1 MELQKNSNL
10 APQKQ
15 AFHQKSWVWIVSF
28 LLFAMT
34 SGLAFTA
41 DAFGQTGSAKI
52 TGTVV
57 FAETQETIIGANIFI
72 KGTTTGTVSDFD
84 GKYSIEAKIGDV
96 LVFSFVGTKSQ
107 EHLVT
112 GSTVLNVKLT
122 ADALMLDEFVVV
134 GYGLQKKSDVS
145 GSVSTVNMD
154 DLSKTKAADPIQSL
168 QGLASG
174 VTVTNVSGEPGTEAT
189 INIRGVTTLGENQP
203 LVLIDG
209 VPGSLSNLSQEE
221 IESIS
226 ILKDAAASA
235 IYGTKAAGGVIL
247 VQTKRGERD
256 KDFKVSYSMNYTL
269 QSVDHFYE
277 VADAAEYKEI
287 YSMVASTDPSKTSA
301 EAILLA
307 EQNGLPIGEFNG
319 IRFAAD
325 DYAFNYDRKE
335 NGVPVYANV
344 NWQDEM
350 FRNTG
355 AQQHSILITGGGKNS
370 NMSLSGNYTDQKGTL
385 IGSGFKKGGFR
396 FTSDLTKNW
405 LKLGQSISYTKRDG
419 SSFNS
424 VGYGQMYDVISAIP
438 HVQIYNPNNDGG
450 YGGYINDMPEGIRA
464 NPVARA
470 LLPNTDFSNEYLSV
484 NGNAE
489 VTFTKNLKYKF
500 NLGFQSDNLYN
511 FNFTPTYYVSP
522 QDFSDQ
528 NYLNETRTRS
538 TEWIAENLLTYSKLF
553 GSRHQV
559 DALLGYSAEQNKFR
573 LLGAKGE
580 DIPYNELPVLD
591 LATQLKEVASNG
603 LEKTMASTFGRINYS
618 LDGKYHL
625 QTSFRRDGSSNFG
638 SENKYGFFPSVS
650 LAWNIS
656 QESFFNIPLISD
668 LKLRA
673 SYGQLGNDRI
683 PSYLYIQGITSGF
696 FYVNGMNELVT
707 GMTGFNLANKDIK
720 WETTTTSNFGLDLR
734 MWNDRLLFT
743 ADYFQKTTKDI
754 LVEVNLPLSYGGA
767 TSQIMNAAT
776 VDNNGFELSAEWR
789 EKIGDF
795 KYSIGGNFTTYKNKV
810 VSLGTRTEPIWGTD
824 VDWNSGSVTR
834 TAIGESIS
842 EFYVWKTNGIFQNQ
856 AEIDEWNKQGAT
868 DESGNFSPLQ
878 PNAAPGDLRFVD
890 VDGNGVLD
898 DKDRTHAGS
907 PIPDFTYS
915 LNLRL
920 EYKGF
925 DMYALFYGVQGNEI
939 FNGLKYR
946 SERLD
951 NYWNYSKDALNAWT
965 PQNTNTN
972 IPRATRE
979 DLNGNR
985 RVSDR
990 FIEDGSYLRL
1000 RTLQLGYTLPQ
1011 SALSFLHFDKVRVYV
1026 GGNNLFTA
1034 TSYSGYDPEVFGD
1047 DVLNRG
1053 VDWGRYPLFKS
1064 FIFGLDLT
1072 F

>member
-1 MELQKNSNL
+1 MELQQKTKS
-10 APQKQ
+10 AESKQ
-15 AFHQKSWVWIVSF
+15 AFHPGSKMWIVV
-28 LLFAMT
+28 LLIFSMT

-41 DAFGQTGSAKI
+41 EAFGQAGSEKI

-57 FAETQETIIGANIFI
+57 FKESQETIIGANIFI

-84 GKYSIEAKIGDV
+84 GNYSLNANIGDV
-96 LVFSFVGTKSQ
+96 IVYSFIGTKSQ
-107 EHLVT
+107 EHVVT
-112 GSTVLNVKLT
+112 GSATVNIALA
-122 ADALMLDEFVVV
+122 ADDMMLDEFVVV

-154 DLSKTKAADPIQSL
+154 DLAKTKSADPIQSL

-174 VTVTNVSGEPGTEAT
+174 VTVTSLSGEPGVEAQ

-203 LVLIDG
+203 LILIDG

-221 IESIS
+221 IESVS

-269 QSVDHFYE
+269 QSVDHFYD
-277 VADAAEYKEI
+277 VTDAAQYKQV

-301 EAILLA
+301 EAIQFA
-307 EQNGLPIGEFNG
+307 EQNGMPIGEFNG

-325 DYAFNYDRKE
+325 DYAWNYDRLE
-335 NGVPVYANV
+335 NGVPVYANT

-350 FRNTG
+350 FRTSG
-355 AQQHSILITGGGKNS
+355 AHQHAILITGGGKNS
-370 NMSLSGNYTDQKGTL
+370 NMSLAGNFTDQTGTL

-396 FTSDLTKNW
+396 FTSDITKNW
-405 LKLGQSISYTKRDG
+405 LKLGQSVSYTKRNG
-419 SSFNS
+419 SYFNS
-424 VGYGQMYDVISAIP
+424 VGYGQMYDVVSAIP
-438 HVQIYNPNNDGG
+438 QVHVYDANNDGG
-450 YGGYINDMPEGIRA
+450 YGGYFNDMPEGIRA

-470 LLPNTDFSNEYLSV
+470 LLPTADYSNEYLTI

-489 VTFTKNLKYKF
+489 ITFFKDLKYKL
-500 NLGFQSDNLYN
+500 NVGFQSNNNYSFD
-511 FNFTPTYYVSP
+511 FMPTFYVSP
-522 QDFSDQ
+522 QDFRDE
-528 NYLNETRTRS
+528 NILTETRTRS
-538 TEWIAENLLTYSKLF
+538 SEWIAENLLMYTKQF
-553 GSRHQV
+553 GSRHNI
-559 DALLGYSAEQNKFR
+559 DALLGYSAEENKFR
-573 LLGAKGE
+573 LLSAQGE
-580 DIPYNELPVLD
+580 DNPYNELPVLD
-591 LATQLKEVASNG
+591 LTTQLKEVGSRG
-603 LEKTMASTFGRINYS
+603 LNKTMLSTFGRINYT
-618 LDGKYHL
+618 LDSKYHL
-625 QTSFRRDGSSNFG
+625 QASFRRDGSSNFG
-638 SENKYGFFPSVS
+638 SENRYGFFPSVS
-650 LAWNIS
+650 AAWNIS
-656 QESFFNIPLISD
+656 DEDFFNVPNVSD

-673 SYGQLGNDRI
+673 SFGQLGNDRI
-683 PSYLYIQGITSGF
+683 PSYLYIQAITGGF
-696 FYVNGMNELVT
+696 FYVNGLNELIT
-707 GMTGFNLANKDIK
+707 GMTGFNLANQDIK
-720 WETTTTSNFGLDLR
+720 WETTTTYNFGIDLR

-767 TSQIMNAAT
+767 TNQIMNAAT
-776 VDNNGFELSAEWR
+776 VDNNGFEFSVEWR
-789 EKIGDF
+789 EKIGEVR
-795 KYSIGGNFTTYKNKV
+795 YSVGGNFTAYKNKV

-856 AEIDEWNKQGAT
+856 AEIDEWNKQGST
-868 DESGNFSPLQ
+868 DENGVFTPLQ
-878 PNAAPGDLRFVD
+878 PNAQPGDIRFVD
-890 VDGNGVLD
+890 IDGNGVLD
-898 DKDRTHAGS
+898 DKDRTGLGS

-925 DMYALFYGVQGNEI
+925 DLYALFYGVQGNKL

-946 SERLD
+946 TERLD
-951 NYWNYSKDALNAWT
+951 NYWNYSEDALNAWT
-965 PQNTNTN
+965 PMNTNTD
-972 IPRATRE
+972 IPRASRE

-990 FIEDGSYLRL
+990 FIEDGSYFRL
-1000 RTLQLGYTLPQ
+1000 RTLQIGYTLPK
-1011 SALSFLHFDKVRVYV
+1011 SVLSIINIDKVRVYV

-1053 VDWGRYPLFKS
+1053 VDWGRYPLFRS